1 MTVALTPAMPN
12 ATQPSDK
19 FGVGGRRTLG
29 ELYDQFGG
37 VAYSL
42 AYAITA
48 NREKAERVVT
58 LSFAATWHEHS
69 HSAPR
74 EFFSSLV
81 SAVRTNAVA
90 RKGAKRDNATMARFE
105 SSHAAANSRS
115 VERAVSQ
122 ALEELPDAQR
132 DVLALAYFGGLAV
145 GEIAAAL
152 QAPMSYVKGKLQAA
166 MRHLRSSLTRTSNVV
181 SV

>member
-42 AYAITA
+42 AYSITA
-48 NREKAERVVT
+48 NRETAERVVT
-58 LSFAATWHEHS
+58 ISFAATWNERHL
-69 HSAPR
+69 SAPR

-90 RKGAKRDNATMARFE
+90 RKGARRANATIARFE
-105 SSHAAANSRS
+105 SPNAAANSGS
-115 VERAVSQ
+115 VERAVSH

-145 GEIAAAL
+145 GEIAAEL
-152 QAPMSYVKGKLQAA
+152 QAPMSYVKENLQAA
-166 MRHLRSSLTRTSNVV
+166 MRHLRSGLTRPGVV

>member
-19 FGVGGRRTLG
+19 LGVGDRRTLG

-37 VAYSL
+37 VAFSL
-42 AYAITA
+42 AYSITA
-48 NREKAERVVT
+48 NREHAERVVT
-58 LSFAATWHEHS
+58 LSFAATWNERRR
-69 HSAPR
+69 SAPR
-74 EFFSSLV
+74 EFFSSLI

-90 RKGAKRDNATMARFE
+90 RKGAKRTDKSIARFE
-105 SSHAAANSRS
+105 SSNANSGP

-122 ALEELPDAQR
+122 ALEELPDTQR

-145 GEIAAAL
+145 GEIAAEL
-152 QAPMSYVKGKLQAA
+152 QAPMSYVKENLQAA
-166 MRHLRSSLTRTSNVV
+166 MRHLRSGLTRSSGVL